1 MIRVVIAD
9 DEALVRSGLSVL
21 LTSEDGI
28 EVVGEASDGAEAVDL
43 VRSQRP
49 DVVCMDIRMPVLD
62 GLAATR
68 RISEDPSLSGCRVLI
83 ITTFDE
89 DAYVFEALRHGACGF
104 LLKDTPPAELISAI
118 RVIAAGDALLAPSVT
133 RRLIAEFA
141 RRPEPAA
148 PAPAALD
155 NLTSREREVLIAI
168 GHGWSNAEIAARLF
182 MSYATAKTHVS
193 HLLTKLAARDRAQL
207 VILAFETGLV
217 QVNN

>member
-9 DEALVRSGLSVL
+9 DEALMRSGLSVL
-21 LTSEDGI
+21 LTSEEGI
-28 EVVGEASDGAEAVDL
+28 EVVGEASDGAAAVEL
-43 VRSQRP
+43 VRRERP

-62 GLAATR
+62 GLDATR

-118 RVIAAGDALLAPSVT
+118 RVIAEGDALLAPSVT

-155 NLTSREREVLIAI
+155 GLTSREREVLIAI
-168 GHGWSNAEIAARLF
+168 GHGWSNAEIANRLF

-193 HLLTKLAARDRAQL
+193 RLLTKLAARDRAQL

-217 QVNN
+217 QVNH